1 MASQASSDKQA
12 TVPREKKVIVNGKSG
27 GKLVGILHEA
37 GSLHIVILCHGYMSS
52 KDDEVVLNLAA
63 AFDREG
69 ISSFRFDFSGNG
81 ESDGSFQLGNYVGE
95 ADELHA
101 IVQYFNEA
109 NRSVCAIIGHSK
121 GADVVLVYASKYKDV
136 DIVVNVSGRFD
147 LTTGIE
153 KSLGE
158 NYEQGM
164 DKEGFVDV
172 KDSTGKCYR
181 VTAESLVE
189 RLNTNMSQLCLQI
202 DKECRVLTVHGT
214 EDAVIPVNDAREFD
228 KIISNHKLHILEGA
242 DHNYTAESHQVEL
255 ATVILNFIKTNL
267 QQDKETDKVNS
278 TDKPLT
284 CKSLSAS
291 HLLQTGEVIDHP
303 QDLAHPH
310 DG

>member
-1 MASQASSDKQA
+1 MASQASSDKEA

-27 GKLVGILHEA
+27 GKLAGILHEA

-81 ESDGSFQLGNYVGE
+81 ESDGSFQLGNYECE

-121 GADVVLVYASKYKDV
+121 GADDVLVYASKYKDV

-202 DKECRVLTVHGT
+202 NKECRVLTVHGT

-228 KIISNHKLHILEGA
+228 KIIPNHKLHILEGA

-284 CKSLSAS
+284 CKSSSAP
-291 HLLQTGEVIDHP
+291 HLLQTGEVIVHT
-303 QDLAHPH
+303 QDLPHPH